1 MGVGMLTVQFSASG
15 GSTCWCRPATKTAR
29 TCPQHRANMAASSGV
44 NGESLPKCARVDS
57 LNKVTVVIGAQW
69 GDEGKGKIVDLL
81 AQTSDFVC
89 RCQGGNNAG
98 HTVVVGDKKY
108 DFHLLPSGIIQPR
121 CISVIGNG
129 VVIHLPN
136 FFDEIRKNEE
146 KGLVGC
152 TDRLRVSAQAHL
164 VFDFHQRAD
173 GLHEQNRG
181 SKSLGT
187 TKKGIGPTYSSKATR
202 NGLRVGDLVGDFD
215 VFSEKFRGLAKYFME
230 RYPTLNIEVEKEIEQ
245 YRVFRDKLSPMVV
258 DTVTLLNKALRNHEN
273 NILVE
278 GANAT
283 MLDID
288 FGTYPMVTS
297 MKAYTTRVGCGSFPS
312 ELDEELGDLIR
323 TKGAEIGVTTGRPR
337 RCGWLDVV
345 MLQYAHMINGFSAFA
360 LTKLD
365 VLDSLPELKIGV
377 AYMKDGKKLD
387 YFPSCQQEFV
397 DLKVEYITM
406 PGWQT
411 PTSHIRNFTD
421 LPVNAQ
427 LYVRKLE
434 ELVHVPVK
442 WVGVGQSRDSV
453 IQLF

>member
-1 MGVGMLTVQFSASG
+1 M
-15 GSTCWCRPATKTAR
+15 C
-29 TCPQHRANMAASSGV
+29 
-44 NGESLPKCARVDS
+44 
-57 LNKVTVVIGAQW
+57 
-69 GDEGKGKIVDLL
+69 VDL
-81 AQTSDFVC
+81 
-89 RCQGGNNAG
+89 
-98 HTVVVGDKKY
+98 
-108 DFHLLPSGIIQPR
+108 
-121 CISVIGNG
+121 
-129 VVIHLPN
+129 
-136 FFDEIRKNEE
+136 
-146 KGLVGC
+146 
-152 TDRLRVSAQAHL
+152 
-164 VFDFHQRAD
+164 
-173 GLHEQNRG
+173 
-181 SKSLGT
+181 
-187 TKKGIGPTYSSKATR
+187 KATR

-297 MKAYTTRVGCGSFPS
+297 SNCTVGGVCTGLGIPPRNIGDVIGIVKAYTTRVGCGSFPS

-323 TKGAEIGVTTGRPR
+323 TKGAEFGVTTGRPR

-411 PTSHIRNFTD
+411 PISHIRNFTD

-442 WVGVGQSRDSV
+442 WVGVGPSRDSV